1 MVFSKHNLW
10 KPPIAASLFPKR
22 LFSMLPST
30 HTICLKSDAF
40 YALVDEVVAHIDTK
54 FNLGKENR
62 WITGDETM
70 TLLNIGRVTLQKYR
84 DEGRIRFS
92 QHDRK
97 NILYDRSSILEF
109 IESAVKEKF

>member
-1 MVFSKHNLW
+1 
-10 KPPIAASLFPKR
+10 
-22 LFSMLPST
+22 MLTQT

-40 YALVDEVVAHIDTK
+40 YALVDEVVAHINTR
-54 FNLGKENR
+54 FNLKENR
-62 WITGDETM
+62 WITGDEAM

-84 DEGRIRFS
+84 DEGRVRFS

-109 IESAVKEKF
+109 IEKHAKEKF

>member
-1 MVFSKHNLW
+1 ML
-10 KPPIAASLFPKR
+10 KPA
-22 LFSMLPST
+22 
-30 HTICLKSDAF
+30 HTICLQSDAF
-40 YALVDEVVAHIDTK
+40 YSLLDEVVAHIDTK
-54 FNLGKENR
+54 FNLGKEHR
-62 WITGDETM
+62 WITGDEAM

-109 IESAVKEKF
+109 IEKHAKEKF

>member
-1 MVFSKHNLW
+1 MPQPV
-10 KPPIAASLFPKR
+10 
-22 LFSMLPST
+22 

-40 YALVDEVVAHIDTK
+40 YALLDQVVSHIDTK

-62 WITGDETM
+62 WITGDDAM

-97 NILYDRSSILEF
+97 NILYDRASILEF
-109 IESAVKEKF
+109 IESHAKERF

>member
-1 MVFSKHNLW
+1 
-10 KPPIAASLFPKR
+10 
-22 LFSMLPST
+22 MLPST